1 MSLVGIGVAAVGA
14 AGVLAARRR
23 PPVRR
28 APQAPCSATTLGVL
42 VALSAVAPPVD
53 ERADGSLAVHMLQ
66 HLALVFAAAPLLAW
80 AGSALLLSSRLG
92 RRAVALLDRAPLR
105 LAASPAAGWLALTA
119 VMTVTHV
126 PAVFDTVERH
136 PPLHAAEHAAYLLAG
151 VLFWRPALGP
161 EGRGK
166 LPRALRLPYLVA
178 AMPAGDLLGM
188 WLVTRGAPA
197 YAAYRAAGEG
207 QRAAGAEMIAAS
219 FVLALVGVRETWGGL
234 AREERRAEVTER
246 IGARLG

>member
-1 MSLVGIGVAAVGA
+1 
-14 AGVLAARRR
+14 
-23 PPVRR
+23 VRR
-28 APQAPCSATTLGVL
+28 GAGPVLGATLGAL
-42 VALSAVAPPVD
+42 VALAAVAPPV
-53 ERADGSLAVHMLQ
+53 EARAEGSLAVHMLQ

-92 RRAVALLDRAPLR
+92 RRAVALLDRTPLR

-119 VMTVTHV
+119 AMTVTHV
-126 PAVFDTVERH
+126 PAVFDAVERH

-151 VLFWRPALGP
+151 LLFWRPALGP

-178 AMPAGDLLGM
+178 AMPAGDLVGM

-197 YAAYRAAGEG
+197 YAAYDEG

-219 FVLALVGVRETWGGL
+219 FVLAVVGVREAWGGL
-234 AREERRAEVTER
+234 AREQRRAEVTER
-246 IGARLG
+246 MGARLG

>member
-1 MSLVGIGVAAVGA
+1 VRQRRGPVLGA
-14 AGVLAARRR
+14 
-23 PPVRR
+23 
-28 APQAPCSATTLGVL
+28 TLGVL

-66 HLALVFAAAPLLAW
+66 HLTLVFAAAPLLAW
-80 AGSALLLSSRLG
+80 AGSALVLSSRLG
-92 RRAVALLDRAPLR
+92 RRAVGLLDRAPLR

-119 VMTVTHV
+119 VMAVTHV
-126 PAVFDTVERH
+126 PAVFDAVERH
-136 PPLHAAEHAAYLLAG
+136 PPLHAGEHAAYLLAG

-178 AMPAGDLLGM
+178 AMPAGDLVGM

-197 YAAYRAAGEG
+197 YAAYRGAAGEG
-207 QRAAGAEMIAAS
+207 QRAAGVEMIAAS

-246 IGARLG
+246 IGARVG

>member
-1 MSLVGIGVAAVGA
+1 MRQRRGPVLGA
-14 AGVLAARRR
+14 
-23 PPVRR
+23 
-28 APQAPCSATTLGVL
+28 TLGVL

-92 RRAVALLDRAPLR
+92 RRAVTLLDHAPLR

-207 QRAAGAEMIAAS
+207 QRAAGVEMIAAS

-246 IGARLG
+246 IGARVG

>member
-1 MSLVGIGVAAVGA
+1 M
-14 AGVLAARRR
+14 RRGR
-23 PPVRR
+23 GP
-28 APQAPCSATTLGVL
+28 ALGTTLG
-42 VALSAVAPPVD
+42 ALIALAAVAPPVD
-53 ERADGSLAVHMLQ
+53 DRADGSLAVHMLQ
-66 HLALVFAAAPLLAW
+66 HLTLVFAAAPLLAW

-92 RRAVALLDRAPLR
+92 RRAVALFDLAPLR

-126 PAVFDTVERH
+126 PAVFDAVERH

-178 AMPAGDLLGM
+178 AMPAGDLVGM

-197 YAAYRAAGEG
+197 YAAYRGAAGVG

-219 FVLALVGVRETWGGL
+219 FVLAAVGVREAWGGL
-234 AREERRAEVTER
+234 AREQRRTEATER
-246 IGARLG
+246 IGVRLG

>member
-1 MSLVGIGVAAVGA
+1 MRRGGGPVLGA
-14 AGVLAARRR
+14 
-23 PPVRR
+23 
-28 APQAPCSATTLGVL
+28 TLG
-42 VALSAVAPPVD
+42 ALIALAAVAPPV
-53 ERADGSLAVHMLQ
+53 EARAEGSLAVHMLQ

-92 RRAVALLDRAPLR
+92 RRAVAQLDRAPLR
-105 LAASPAAGWLALTA
+105 LAASPTAGWLALTA
-119 VMTVTHV
+119 AMTVTHV

-178 AMPAGDLLGM
+178 AMPAGDLVGM
-188 WLVTRGAPA
+188 WLVTRGTPA
-197 YAAYRAAGEG
+197 YAAYDEG

-219 FVLALVGVRETWGGL
+219 FVLAVVGVREAWGGL
-234 AREERRAEVTER
+234 AREQRRAEITER

>member
-1 MSLVGIGVAAVGA
+1 
-14 AGVLAARRR
+14 
-23 PPVRR
+23 VRR
-28 APQAPCSATTLGVL
+28 GAGPVLGTTLGAL
-42 VALSAVAPPVD
+42 VALAAVAPPVD
-53 ERADGSLAVHMLQ
+53 ARAETSLGVHMLQ
-66 HLALVFAAAPLLAW
+66 HLTLVFAAAPLLAW
-80 AGSALLLSSRLG
+80 AGSALLLSSRL
-92 RRAVALLDRAPLR
+92 RRSAVAQLDRAPLR

-119 VMTVTHV
+119 VMTVTHL

-178 AMPAGDLLGM
+178 AMPAGDLVGM
-188 WLVTRGAPA
+188 WLVTRGTPA
-197 YAAYRAAGEG
+197 YGAYGEG

-219 FVLALVGVRETWGGL
+219 FVLAVVGVREAWGGL
-234 AREERRAEVTER
+234 AREQRRAEAIER
-246 IGARLG
+246 VGARLG

>member
-1 MSLVGIGVAAVGA
+1 
-14 AGVLAARRR
+14 
-23 PPVRR
+23 VRR
-28 APQAPCSATTLGVL
+28 GAGPVLGTTLG
-42 VALSAVAPPVD
+42 ALIALAAVAPPVD
-53 ERADGSLAVHMLQ
+53 DRAEGSLAVHMLQ
-66 HLALVFAAAPLLAW
+66 HLTLVFAAAPLLAW
-80 AGSALLLSSRLG
+80 AGSALILSSRLG
-92 RRAVALLDRAPLR
+92 RRAVTLLDRAPLR

-119 VMTVTHV
+119 AMTVTHV

-151 VLFWRPALGP
+151 VLFWRPTLGP

-178 AMPAGDLLGM
+178 AMPAGDLVGM

-197 YAAYRAAGEG
+197 YAAYGGAGDG

-219 FVLALVGVRETWGGL
+219 FVLALVGVREAWGGL
-234 AREERRAEVTER
+234 AREQRRAEATER